1 MDQHIKEQAPGTK
14 LAPNKVCIMCQQAYQ
29 QMAEENVIY
38 HKLGVDLLQK
48 TS

>member
-1 MDQHIKEQAPGTK
+1 MDRHIKEQAPGTK
-14 LAPNKVCIMCQQAYQ
+14 LAPNKVCIMCQAYQ